1 MNREDLHTIL
11 NLVLSLNEQGV
22 THASV
27 SFSGHVKMV
36 NVMVWEGK
44 LKEENIIYSDYCY
57 YEGRLYK
64 KKKMQEII
72 YALAELRDEI

>member
-1 MNREDLHTIL
+1 
-11 NLVLSLNEQGV
+11 LVLALNEQGV

-44 LKEENIIYSDYCY
+44 LKEENILYHAYCY
-57 YEGRLYK
+57 YEGRLYR
-64 KKKMQEII
+64 KKKMQEMIRS
-72 YALAELRDEI
+72 LEELRDEI